1 MQFDWEFYLDMYPDL
16 RQNGIVTEQQA
27 LQHWN
32 NYGKQEGRSY
42 FFDWINYLDFNPDLR
57 QNGIHTET
65 QAIQHWNKYGKHE
78 RRVCYCNYDWKYY
91 LDTYPDLRQN
101 GIVTEQQAKQHWN
114 KYGKQE
120 GRVLY
125 CNLDW
130 KYYLDT
136 YPDLRHGIHTEQQAM
151 NHWLTYGKNEGKQS
165 FGTKCGIAIS
175 TYHKNSDRIE
185 SFKQCITSIMKYKKE
200 DTIVIVVDD
209 GSLINNHIIWMK
221 EIFPMITIIEKKQNG
236 GIAKCKNT
244 CLRVL
249 TEFNVDVYFL
259 LDDDVEI
266 LQPFEYKYIESLK
279 EVHILS
285 GHFTEYKI
293 NHFSYTKNTCRT
305 EALNGFLLCFNKK
318 TFLTSGYF
326 RIPEEKYGYEHVW
339 YTKRV
344 MSCTNTPYYFDVNAF
359 DLYKLIT
366 VDSTFSLIEKEPQL
380 KKNEK
385 MMNNYVYYPCIE

>member
-1 MQFDWEFYLDMYPDL
+1 MKLNWINYLDINPDLRKNGIVTEQQAIDHWNQYGKLEGRTYFFDWQYYLDSYPDL
-16 RQNGIVTEQQA
+16 RQNGIITEQQA
-27 LQHWN
+27 IDHWN
-32 NYGKQEGRSY
+32 KHGKKEERTH

-57 QNGIHTET
+57 QNGIHTE
-65 QAIQHWNKYGKHE
+65 E
-78 RRVCYCNYDWKYY
+78 
-91 LDTYPDLRQN
+91 
-101 GIVTEQQAKQHWN
+101 QAKQHWN
-114 KYGKQE
+114 TYGKQE

-130 KYYLDT
+130 EFYIDK
-136 YPDLRHGIHTEQQAM
+136 YPDLRESIVTEQQAID
-151 NHWLTYGKNEGKQS
+151 HWNKYGKQEGRQS

-175 TYHKNSDRIE
+175 TYHRNSDRIE
-185 SFKQCITSIMKYKKE
+185 SFKQCIGSIMKYKKE

-209 GSLINNHIIWMK
+209 GSLINDHIIWMK
-221 EIFPMITIIEKKQNG
+221 EIFPMITIEKKQNG

-266 LQPFEYKYIESLK
+266 LQSFEEKYIESLK

-285 GHFTEYKI
+285 GHSQESGN
-293 NHFSYTKNTCRT
+293 NHFSYTKNTCKT
-305 EALNGFLLCFNKK
+305 DKLNGFLLCFIKK
-318 TFLTSGYF
+318 TFLKSGYF
-326 RIPEEKYGYEHVW
+326 RVPEGKWGMEHCW

-344 MSCTNTPYYFDVNAF
+344 MKCTNTTNYFDVNSF
-359 DLYKLIT
+359 DLYKLIDC
-366 VDSTFSLIEKEPQL
+366 DSTLTSIEKETEL
-380 KKNEK
+380 KKNVN